1 MKKLILFGLMF
12 VTSFSGMG
20 MIHSSQENYFAQD
33 ENLVFAEEAVSIQKV
48 RQAMEL
54 WQETVQSYS
63 LDNPQYTIASLQQM
77 GPANFD
83 ASYHWI
89 VPKLYNDYYENLI
102 EYHSVEEDA
111 DHIGNLREILSH
123 SFGLEK
129 MLLAE
134 LSQGDQEALNQLRLF
149 IVSAIMESYQ
159 AGINQNLPGYFL
171 LEGTD
176 FAKNIEKYLALDDQ
190 HLDQLI
196 RISLASSYAPEVYRF
211 GFGED
216 MFTIPEALEYPSE
229 QYEIYTITNGVFVQD
244 IGGTTPYYFHIPSG
258 KITEGHLASLEL
270 HPLIDFDWSEVYGRV
285 INNYY
290 PNYQA
295 QSLSTEPK
303 EQSLSWSSKQKQAL
317 MTAVKDWQA
326 KMGQKYEFVT
336 PETPLNFLGGDLPL
350 QSMVIHLDGQER
362 KAYYQAEKL
371 NNDEIDV
378 LMAMTDI
385 RDQDNPRAERHFYLF
400 VEDQGVPRVL
410 ITMEGPDNSAV
421 HHFKDTANVELY
433 QLFKS
438 IY

>member
-1 MKKLILFGLMF
+1 MKKILRLGLMM
-12 VTSFSGMG
+12 VTGFSGMG
-20 MIHSSQENYFAQD
+20 MVHSPHQSYFAQG
-33 ENLVFAEEAVSIQKV
+33 ENLVFAEEAVDIQEV

-63 LDNPQYTIASLQQM
+63 LDAPQYTIASLQQM

-83 ASYHWI
+83 TSYHWI
-89 VPKLYNDYYENLI
+89 IPKLYNDYYENLI
-102 EYHSVEEDA
+102 EYQSVEEDA
-111 DHIGNLREILSH
+111 NHIANLREIFSH

-134 LSQGDQEALNQLRLF
+134 LSSADQKALNQLRLF

-176 FAKNIEKYLALDDQ
+176 FAKNIVKYLALDDQ

-196 RISLASSYAPEVYRF
+196 RISLASSYAPEAYSF
-211 GFGED
+211 GFGDE
-216 MFTIPEALEYPSE
+216 MFTIPEELEYPSE
-229 QYEIYTITNGVFVQD
+229 QYEMYTITNGAFVQD

-258 KITEGHLASLEL
+258 KITEGHLASPEL
-270 HPLIDFDWSEVYGRV
+270 HPLVAYDWSQVYGRV

-290 PNYQA
+290 PNYQV
-295 QSLSTEPK
+295 QSLSTEAK
-303 EQSLSWSSKQKQAL
+303 EQSLNGSSKQKQAL
-317 MTAVKDWQA
+317 MTAVRDWQA

-336 PETPLNFLGGDLPL
+336 PETPIDFLGGDLPL
-350 QSMVIHLDGQER
+350 KSMVIHLDGQER
-362 KAYYQAEKL
+362 KAHYQAEQL
-371 NNDEIDV
+371 INDEINV

-400 VEDQGVPRVL
+400 VEDQGIPRVL
-410 ITMEGPDNSAV
+410 ITMEGPDNLAV

>member
-1 MKKLILFGLMF
+1 MKKILRLGLMM
-12 VTSFSGMG
+12 VTGFSGMG
-20 MIHSSQENYFAQD
+20 MVHSPHQSYFAQG
-33 ENLVFAEEAVSIQKV
+33 ENLVFAEEAVDIQEV

-63 LDNPQYTIASLQQM
+63 LDAPQYTIVSLQQM

-83 ASYHWI
+83 TSYHWI
-89 VPKLYNDYYENLI
+89 IPKLYNDYYENLI
-102 EYHSVEEDA
+102 EYQSVEEDA
-111 DHIGNLREILSH
+111 NHIGNLREIFSH

-134 LSQGDQEALNQLRLF
+134 LSSADQKALNQLRLF

-176 FAKNIEKYLALDDQ
+176 FAKNIVKYLALDDQ

-196 RISLASSYAPEVYRF
+196 RISLASSYAPEAYSF
-211 GFGED
+211 GFGDE
-216 MFTIPEALEYPSE
+216 MFTIPEELEYPSE
-229 QYEIYTITNGVFVQD
+229 QYEMYTITNGAFVQD

-258 KITEGHLASLEL
+258 KITEGHLASPEL
-270 HPLIDFDWSEVYGRV
+270 HPLVAYDWSQVYGRV

-290 PNYQA
+290 PNYQV
-295 QSLSTEPK
+295 QSLSTEAK
-303 EQSLSWSSKQKQAL
+303 EQSLNGSSKQKQAL
-317 MTAVKDWQA
+317 MTAVRDWQA

-336 PETPLNFLGGDLPL
+336 PETPIDFLGGDLPL
-350 QSMVIHLDGQER
+350 KSMVIHLDGQER
-362 KAYYQAEKL
+362 KAHYQAEQL
-371 NNDEIDV
+371 INDEINV

-400 VEDQGVPRVL
+400 VEDQGIPRVL
-410 ITMEGPDNSAV
+410 ITMEGPDNLAV